1 MCTIRFSAQQAEYCW
16 AETTTMRVSSYTS
29 HQLAHDG
36 MNDLKMVD
44 RDLYLNPDAPP
55 SDAKPSVVLGG
66 IVLVCRSTASVQRLQ
81 KAPKKVHGQ
90 SLGVM
95 RSFDALGAL
104 ISWWWTAIDV
114 RWRKNSGQCR
124 RCGAGWGR
132 STAARMTQIGP
143 SPMSDVI
150 ARIHVPT
157 GSRSQGKIPQLR
169 RCFHLICCYWTRSR
183 LVFELAQIWPFFVSV
198 SFFTC
203 SSWKKRTHWGVCSSN
218 KRKASRTSEQSNVI
232 I

>member
-1 MCTIRFSAQQAEYCW
+1 
-16 AETTTMRVSSYTS
+16 MRVSSYTS

-95 RSFDALGAL
+95 RS
-104 ISWWWTAIDV
+104 
-114 RWRKNSGQCR
+114 RWPANQIFR
-124 RCGAGWGR
+124 RPWCA
-132 STAARMTQIGP
+132 
-143 SPMSDVI
+143 D
-150 ARIHVPT
+150 
-157 GSRSQGKIPQLR
+157 
-169 RCFHLICCYWTRSR
+169 F
-183 LVFELAQIWPFFVSV
+183 LVMD
-198 SFFTC
+198 C
-203 SSWKKRTHWGVCSSN
+203 N
-218 KRKASRTSEQSNVI
+218 
-232 I
+232 